1 MTQGQSICLL
11 ALAMAVQTSCLSG
24 EACFVT
30 PVAVTTRIDLADLGP
45 AVRVIA
51 TAHGESCGCCG
62 GKSPSTI
69 VLYEW
74 DEGNDGSIEKSG
86 ATATE
91 HELQRPLS
99 GSTIVSVRVTDSRGQ
114 TETSTIEIPPS

>member
-1 MTQGQSICLL
+1 MRRWIFLLL
-11 ALAMAVQTSCLSG
+11 ALVLQSGCPLS
-24 EACFVT
+24 EPCFVS
-30 PVAVTTRIDLADLGP
+30 PVDVTARIDAPDLGSS
-45 AVRVIA
+45 VRVIA

-74 DEGNDGSIEKSG
+74 DEGEDGSVEKSG

-91 HELQRPLS
+91 YELVRPVS
-99 GSTIVSVRVTDSRGQ
+99 GSTRVSVRVTDSRGQ
-114 TETSTIEIPPS
+114 TDTATVSVPAS